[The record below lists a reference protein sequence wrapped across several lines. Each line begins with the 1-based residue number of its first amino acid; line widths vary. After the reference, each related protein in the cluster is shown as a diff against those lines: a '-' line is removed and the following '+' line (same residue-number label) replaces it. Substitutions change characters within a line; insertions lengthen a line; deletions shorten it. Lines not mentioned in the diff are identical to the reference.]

1 MSLGE
6 ILKEKRESKGLSLR
20 QVEYKLKSKNIQY
33 SHTNIKR
40 LEDNEFDKVPIRVL
54 SALAELF
61 VLDKVTLFNLAGA
74 ALDETDERI
83 SKLNKRDR
91 AQLEDVMSS
100 ANHFFND
107 ESISEEDKKK
117 LYDSLQ
123 ELYFDAKSK
132 NKRKK

>member
-6 ILKEKRESKGLSLR
+6 VLKEKRESKGLSLR

-40 LEDNEFDKVPIRVL
+40 LEDNKFDKVPIKVL

-83 SKLNKRDR
+83 SKLNKRER
-91 AQLEDVMSS
+91 TQLDDVMSS

-107 ESISEEDKKK
+107 ESINEEDKKK